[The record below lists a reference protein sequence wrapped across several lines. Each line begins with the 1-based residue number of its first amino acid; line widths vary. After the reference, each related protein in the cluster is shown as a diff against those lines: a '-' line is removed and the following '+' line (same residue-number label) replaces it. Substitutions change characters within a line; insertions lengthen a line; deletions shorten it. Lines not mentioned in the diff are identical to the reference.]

1 MIITL
6 PAALG
11 IVEAIN
17 PKLNA
22 REVLALAPV
31 PTGKKKVTS
40 AWFSMRVIS
49 AYTKNPDAAWRVYK
63 AWHEGDTQMRNF
75 KIAGVL
81 STRLDVMNAPEVKND
96 KFARIFAA
104 QTPYVKWEPLI
115 AEWPR
120 IGDAMIIAVQEALS
134 GVKPPE
140 QALKDAH
147 GATNRALGL

>member
-1 MIITL
+1 
-6 PAALG
+6 
-11 IVEAIN
+11 
-17 PKLNA
+17 
-22 REVLALAPV
+22 
-31 PTGKKKVTS
+31 
-40 AWFSMRVIS
+40 
-49 AYTKNPDAAWRVYK
+49 
-63 AWHEGDTQMRNF
+63 MRNF

-96 KFARIFAA
+96 KFARVFAA